1 MAVHLEREI
10 EKLKRNILSLS
21 ALVEESVRNAVKS
34 IEDRDAELA
43 EKVIEDDLRVDRAE
57 IEVEEDCLKI
67 LALYQP
73 VAIDLR
79 FVIAVIK
86 INNDLERIG
95 DLSVNIAER
104 AVDLAQ
110 QKRTSIPFDFTD
122 MSHKAQT
129 MLKKSLD
136 ALVNMDTTLAHD
148 VRMSDDEVDAI
159 HRRMYA
165 EVENSIRRD
174 PDRAESL
181 IELMGVSQNLERI
194 ADHATNI
201 AEDVIYMIDGE
212 IVRHRKAQTE
222 TWSESGIGMEV

>member
-1 MAVHLEREI
+1 MALHLEREI
-10 EKLKRNILSLS
+10 ERLKRSILSLS
-21 ALVEESVRNAVKS
+21 AQVEENVRNAVRS

-43 EKVIEDDLRVDRAE
+43 ATVIQDDSRVDDME

-95 DLSVNIAER
+95 DLAKNIAER

-110 QKRTSIPFDFTD
+110 QQKTSIPFDFGD
-122 MSHKAQT
+122 MSYKAQA
-129 MLKKSLD
+129 MLKNSLD
-136 ALVNMDTTLAHD
+136 ALVNLDASLAHE
-148 VRMSDDEVDAI
+148 VRASDDAVDAI
-159 HRRMYA
+159 HRQMYA

-194 ADHATNI
+194 ADLATNI

-212 IVRHRKAQTE
+212 IVRHTKGDRP
-222 TWSESGIGMEV
+222 S